1 MHDHKKIE
9 AKLQKEVLNK
19 NCEMRKLKETI
30 NGHLKV
36 NQSQSEELKNAQK
49 ELVSKEKEFKRLKN
63 SVKKF

>member
-1 MHDHKKIE
+1 
-9 AKLQKEVLNK
+9 
-19 NCEMRKLKETI
+19 MRKLKETI